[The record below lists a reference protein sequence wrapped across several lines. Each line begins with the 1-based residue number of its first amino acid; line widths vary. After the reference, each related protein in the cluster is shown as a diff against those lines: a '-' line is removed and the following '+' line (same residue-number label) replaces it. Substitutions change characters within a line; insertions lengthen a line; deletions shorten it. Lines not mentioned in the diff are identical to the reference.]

1 MIKQLIADEKFANIQ
16 KAQAGLTNLFTEAE
30 KDGNFYT
37 VLRNDQPLGVL
48 IPKGMWGSLVED
60 LEALSS
66 PNFRRKIARS
76 RSSKKRIKADS
87 IRKMGGT
94 KVNV

>member
-1 MIKQLIADEKFANIQ
+1 MIKQLITDERFANIQ
-16 KAQAGLTNLFTEAE
+16 KAQAGLTKLFANAE
-30 KDGNFYT
+30 KGGNFYT

-66 PNFRRKIARS
+66 PNFRKKIARA
-76 RSSKKRIKADS
+76 RFSKNRINKES
-87 IRKMGGT
+87 IKKITGLA
-94 KVNV
+94 

>member
-1 MIKQLIADEKFANIQ
+1 MIRQLITDEKFANIQ
-16 KAQAGLTNLFTEAE
+16 KAQAGLTKLFTEAE

-48 IPKGMWGSLVED
+48 IPKGMWRSLLED

-66 PNFRRKIARS
+66 TNFRKKIARA
-76 RSSKKRIKADS
+76 RFSKKRIKAES
-87 IRKMGGT
+87 IREIVHLK
-94 KVNV
+94 